1 MSHILY
7 MDVSFF
13 VLIFRAIRPNLLSII
28 IYFLNLLSCFWI
40 GYIPMIFMF

>member
-13 VLIFRAIRPNLLSII
+13 VFIFRAIRPNLLSIL
-28 IYFLNLLSCFWI
+28 IYHCYGRCLQTVIYKVLS
-40 GYIPMIFMF
+40 YL